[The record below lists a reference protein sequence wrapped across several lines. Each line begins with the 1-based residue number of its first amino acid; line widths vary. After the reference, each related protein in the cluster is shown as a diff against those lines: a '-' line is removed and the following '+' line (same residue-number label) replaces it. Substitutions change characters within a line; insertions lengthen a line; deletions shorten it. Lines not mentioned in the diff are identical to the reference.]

1 MSVTLYV
8 SCKKSALPT
17 REAWQ
22 AALKKAGF
30 DLVLDAFEWKSQSG
44 FLGARYKGEKSGFE
58 CMVEDAKPVA
68 KQLGVKLPEG
78 NDVVV
83 SFIFG
88 SDVNESHA
96 ATATR
101 GGPPAAYAPVLPA
114 GLLRGEV
121 RHSLRLLA
129 LRSAAAGNA
138 ASA

>member
-22 AALKKAGF
+22 AAIKKAGF

-88 SDVNESHA
+88 SDVTESHA
-96 ATATR
+96 ATA
-101 GGPPAAYAPVLPA
+101 
-114 GLLRGEV
+114 
-121 RHSLRLLA
+121 
-129 LRSAAAGNA
+129 
-138 ASA
+138 ASAVLAECVQGAYFDEYSDELLDGATAINIAHDSIEAD